1 MNIPGFSDLCGRSLR
16 RLKME
21 VLVAVGAWA
30 LSSVCGTLSHDSR
43 MSSLL
48 CPQGLP
54 YYDLS
59 PLEPLL
65 SATASVIYPN
75 ETTAFDLAT
84 ARWSSYETPTISV
97 VVVPGTE
104 SDVAEIVKFATECNI
119 PFLAVNGGHGAISTV
134 GRMESGIA
142 IWMHQLQTVEIAEDG
157 KTATLGGGA
166 LSTNVTQALW
176 AAGKQTVTGACE
188 CTSILGPGLGGG
200 HGWLQGRHGLVSD
213 QFVSMN
219 IVLADGTLQTIDNTS
234 DLWWAMQGAGHNFGI
249 VTSVTVKIYDIDYPT
264 WAYKSYIFTGDKFSD
279 VYNNVNE
286 YISKNGTQPVDIA
299 NYAFLYNDPTTSDKP
314 LLMFYIL
321 QEGVTTVSS
330 EYTAPFDV
338 LGPTTTDAASGSYT
352 EIPIWTAMSLDDIVC
367 QDAGTAGL
375 RFPIDLLVYNVTALQ
390 NAYDLFAAATQET
403 PALNGSIFLFEGY
416 SLQGVQSVP
425 HESTAVSYRGD
436 RLLVAPVLVFEPDGG
451 ALDAKAISVGE
462 DIRNAIREGTGRDEF
477 HAYVNYAFGT
487 ETNQEMYGY
496 EQWRQDKLSA
506 LKEKYDPNRRFNFY
520 APIA

>member
-1 MNIPGFSDLCGRSLR
+1 MSRSPSFSLR
-16 RLKME
+16 RLQME

-30 LSSVCGTLSHDSR
+30 LSSVCQRLSPDSGIG
-43 MSSLL
+43 SLL
-48 CPQGLP
+48 CNRGILDL
-54 YYDLS
+54 DLS
-59 PLEPLL
+59 PLVPKL
-65 SATASVIYPN
+65 SAAASVIYPN
-75 ETTAFDLAT
+75 DTAAFDLAT
-84 ARWSSYETPTISV
+84 SRWSSYETPTISV

-104 SDVAEIVKFATECNI
+104 NDVAETVKFATEFNI
-119 PFLAVNGGHGAISTV
+119 PFLAANGGHGAISTV
-134 GRMESGIA
+134 GRMQSGIE
-142 IWMHQLQTVEIAEDG
+142 IWMNQLQSVEIAEDG
-157 KTATLGGGA
+157 KTATVGGGA

-219 IVLADGTLQTIDNTS
+219 IVLADGTLTTIDSAS

-249 VTSVTVKIYDIDYPT
+249 VTSVTSKIYDIEYPD
-264 WAYKSYIFTGDKFSD
+264 WAYKSYVFTGDKFTD
-279 VYNNVNE
+279 VYNNVDE
-286 YISKNGTQPVDIA
+286 HISMNGSQPVDIA

-330 EYTAPFDV
+330 QYTAPFDE
-338 LGPTTTDAASGSYT
+338 LEPTTTSAASGSYT
-352 EIPIWTAMSLDDIVC
+352 ELPTWTAMSLDDIVC

-375 RFPIDLLVYNVTALQ
+375 RFPVDLQEYNVTALQ
-390 NAYDLFAAATQET
+390 NAYDLFATATQET

-451 ALDAKAISVGE
+451 ALDAKAISVGQE
-462 DIRNAIREGTGRDEF
+462 IRDAIREGTGQDEF

-496 EQWRQDKLSA
+496 EQWRQDRLLA
-506 LKEKYDPNRRFNFY
+506 LKDKYDPKRRFSFY